1 MITNTINKQLQT
13 ALLLSAMGL
22 GLLGCQDVDLLEDF
36 APMPTQAADTT
47 LTAPSHH
54 IPRNAALASLEAFLQ
69 NDTHGAKSRRRIGR
83 VSGITPVQPG
93 AKASSPLA
101 DLGCDTLLYLVG
113 FEHEQGYALLAAD
126 DRIGSDILAVTDN
139 GSLSERD
146 VHCAIEAL
154 KPSAGIQP
162 NPDYP
167 TTGPGIVYDDDGN
180 AYMNPNTFDPYDAE
194 LDDYM
199 IGNFDNSDEDE
210 AAGGFVRA
218 REHDGV
224 QALMTTMVVRY
235 AMEEIM
241 GSREERPIRNELIR
255 IPDDGDGGGGGG
267 GHVGDFS
274 SWTTYDSRTRYD
286 EKKVNPMFNADNTHN
301 WHQNSPFNSYCPMVR
316 KAVLF
321 GKKKQAAC
329 GCVPIAIGRIMAHFN
344 FPGTVAYNGIV
355 VDWNALKNNYSSS
368 VGAQS
373 AAALMRALGLSMHT
387 IYFYNGAFTFP
398 KYAAKYLEKIYYRN
412 VKYTDYNTETVCSA
426 LDNGC
431 PVFICAM
438 PKEGIIPNITKSHAW
453 NIDGYKIKHVDTYKE
468 YYKNGIKEKEEYV
481 GTTTTVLIHCDFG
494 WSGSDHGYFASGIFN
509 SSSSEAEWHGDYK
522 FNYNI
527 YLKTI
532 TYDNPNK

>member
-69 NDTHGAKSRRRIGR
+69 NDAHGAKSRRRIGR

-101 DLGCDTLLYLVG
+101 VLGCDTLLYLVG

-162 NPDYP
+162 DPDYP

-180 AYMNPNTFDPYDAE
+180 AYMNPNTFDPYDPEA
-194 LDDYM
+194 DDYL
-199 IGNFDNSDEDE
+199 IGNIDNSEE
-210 AAGGFVRA
+210 VNAAGGFVKA

-235 AMEEIM
+235 AVAEIM
-241 GSREERPIRNELIR
+241 GKNLPRQDLQID
-255 IPDDGDGGGGGG
+255 PDWGGGGGG
-267 GHVGDFS
+267 S
-274 SWTTYDSRTRYD
+274 SSYIEIRRSDEAPTYGAS
-286 EKKVNPMFNADNTHN
+286 VAPMFAADGTSY
-301 WHQNSPFNSYCPMVR
+301 WHQGSPFNDNCPMVR
-316 KAVLF
+316 KWVIV
-321 GKKKQAAC
+321 GPKQRANC
-329 GCVPIAIGRIMAHFN
+329 GCVPLAVARVMAHFERCPLPV
-344 FPGTVAYNGIV
+344 PGL
-355 VDWNALKNNYSSS
+355 DWYSLKHNLNSAAGKRSAARLLHTLGLSMGALYFYQ
-368 VGAQS
+368 GTFALPS
-373 AAALMRALGLSMHT
+373 AAALVMSLGFSSVS
-387 IYFYNGAFTFP
+387 YSS
-398 KYAAKYLEKIYYRN
+398 
-412 VKYTDYNTETVCSA
+412 YNTDNVMNA
-426 LDNGC
+426 LNRGC
-431 PVFICAM
+431 PIIVSSL
-438 PKEGIIPNITKSHAW
+438 PKNKKGRIDLPEAHAW
-453 NIDGYKIKHVDTYKE
+453 NIDGYRIKYTKWNRHYYENGKE
-468 YYKNGIKEKEEYV
+468 THSEYAY
-481 GTTTTVLIHCDFG
+481 TTTTTMMHCNFG
-494 WSGSDHGYFASGIFN
+494 WGGLGNGYFASGIFN
-509 SSSSEAEWHGDYK
+509 SDSSDKEWDGSSTT
-522 FNYNI
+522 FNYNF
-527 YLKTI
+527 YLNTI
-532 TYDNPNK
+532 TYANPNK